1 MPTIQIETEQLLH
14 AALQMPRPELE
25 QFVRRL
31 FTLKAREETAVLT
44 EREAELLTQINRG
57 VPSAIQERLN
67 ELVLK
72 RRAENIDARELQ
84 ELKQLTDEVE
94 KADAERLKFLTEL
107 AHLRNV
113 SLQKLIEQLGLKPN
127 PHE

>member
-1 MPTIQIETEQLLH
+1 MSTSQIETEQLLN
-14 AALQMPRPELE
+14 AAMRLSSAELD
-25 QFVRRL
+25 QFVARL
-31 FTLKAREETAVLT
+31 FALKAREETAVLT

-57 VPSAIQERLN
+57 VPSATQERLN